1 MKKYLFRAILLLL
14 LTCLGTATV
23 HAQGR
28 LIRKIQEKAED
39 KVIEEIFKD
48 EDKDSETETSPD
60 TQIDPDGRE
69 YESSREMGPNRRGGG
84 LTQTPP
90 DVYKNIT
97 EAETSFNAAKY
108 AEAKSAVRQ
117 ALWGV
122 ELEIGQNILKS
133 LPESVEGMKYA
144 AGQDRVTSSGI
155 GFVGLVIQ
163 RVYEGKSDME
173 LRTSIGNDAALLGL
187 AGMYMAG
194 GMYMHSTDDAD
205 QKSIRFQGH
214 NATIRYDD
222 YDGYT
227 LGVPFGQ
234 SSMLVLNGKN
244 FDSENDFMAAA
255 NNFDVE
261 KIKKELGEQ

>member
-1 MKKYLFRAILLLL
+1 MKKYLFRAVLLLL
-14 LTCLGTATV
+14 LTCLGVATV

-28 LIRKIQEKAED
+28 LIRRIQERAED

-48 EDKDSETETSPD
+48 KDKDSETETNPD
-60 TQIDPDGRE
+60 TRIDPDGRE
-69 YESSREMGPNRRGGG
+69 YESSRERGTHRRGGG

-90 DVYKNIT
+90 DVNKNIGDAQT
-97 EAETSFNAAKY
+97 AFSGQKY
-108 AEAKSAVRQ
+108 SEAKASVRQ

-133 LPESVEGMKYA
+133 LPESVEDLKYVA
-144 AGQDRVTSSGI
+144 EQDRVTSSGI
-155 GFVGLVIQ
+155 GFVGLVIE
-163 RVYEGKSDME
+163 RVYQGKDDME

-234 SSMLVLNGKN
+234 SSVLVLNGIN

>member
-1 MKKYLFRAILLLL
+1 VKKYLFRAVLLLL
-14 LTCLGTATV
+14 LTCLGVATA

-28 LIRKIQEKAED
+28 LIRKIQQKAED

-48 EDKDSETETSPD
+48 KDAETETSPD
-60 TQIDPDGRE
+60 GRIDQDGRE
-69 YESSREMGPNRRGGG
+69 YESSGESGTNRRGGG

-90 DVYKNIT
+90 DVNKNIA
-97 EAETSFNAAKY
+97 EAQTSFDGQKY
-108 AEAKSAVRQ
+108 AEAKASVRQ

-144 AGQDRVTSSGI
+144 DEQDRVTSSGI
-155 GFVGLVIQ
+155 GFVGLVIE
-163 RVYEGKSDME
+163 RVYRDKDDME
-173 LRTSIGNDAALLGL
+173 LRTSIGNDSALLGMS
-187 AGMYMAG
+187 GMYMAG
-194 GMYMHSTDDAD
+194 GMYIQNTDDPD

-234 SSMLVLNGKN
+234 SSVLVLNGIN

-255 NNFDVE
+255 NNFDVD